1 MKNFPEKIGI
11 TDSKICFNNC
21 SIFSI
26 TFPPDE
32 EFAMKSKIGWNP
44 WGYNFSFTYDFSTGE
59 LISSDDYSLINVEE
73 SIEDSLMALKVYEE
87 GPEWIVK
94 YIDEL
99 NSEQGGESY
108 KSISFPS
115 SDIEDIY
122 IGNECYEMD
131 SNPEIENFYNYVYGE
146 GYNTLVKVSNA
157 VVKFLQG

>member
-44 WGYNFSFTYDFSTGE
+44 WGYDFTFTYDFSTGE
-59 LISSDDYSLINVEE
+59 LISSDDYSLINVDE
-73 SIEDSLMALKVYEE
+73 SIEDSIMALKVYEE

-99 NSEQGGESY
+99 NSEHGGESY

-131 SNPEIENFYNYVYGE
+131 SNPEIENFYNYVFGE
-146 GYNTLVKVSNA
+146 GREASGDCH
-157 VVKFLQG
+157 VV